1 MTSSANRRALAGLLI
16 LFAVSRAL
24 LLGAGLH
31 GARTLGS
38 GRAAQ
43 PGNVQRPWY
52 GPQALEIW
60 ARWDAE
66 WYLLIAE
73 RGYHLEERMAG
84 KRVAYRPADATGF
97 FPLYPLLIRALGE
110 ALALIPGTGSMP
122 TEIHSGEPPTAPGG
136 TPYLL
141 AALLISNGALLG
153 AVLLLYRRVL
163 DTGHADGAA
172 GPGGALVS
180 AAALL
185 FYPPS
190 LFLSAAYAESLLLF
204 LGLLCFSQLRSGRWW
219 GASLAGAL
227 ASATKPSGLLLMN
240 PAAVALAASARRAG
254 AGSAG
259 HDRARWLTLLVYP
272 CGTAAFS
279 LYCRLAFGDPLSWA
293 QRQMRWRGEASGPW
307 RAFVRWSE
315 DPRLHGAHGSTV
327 ELIFAVLAVVLL
339 VYCVRRRPA
348 AETIF
353 AGLVIL
359 PPLCSTLWSFGR
371 LSLQAF
377 PLFIVLG
384 GWLAGRP
391 ARAVAWLVVSAGGM
405 AALAAFYAAWW
416 WAG

>member
-1 MTSSANRRALAGLLI
+1 M
-16 LFAVSRAL
+16 
-24 LLGAGLH
+24 
-31 GARTLGS
+31 GS

-60 ARWDAE
+60 ARWDSE

-84 KRVAYRPADATGF
+84 KRVAYHPADATGF

-110 ALALIPGTGSMP
+110 TVALMPGAGSMP
-122 TEIHSGEPPTAPGG
+122 TRIHPGEPPTAPGG
-136 TPYLL
+136 APYLL

-153 AVLLLYRRVL
+153 AALLLYRRVL
-163 DTGHADGAA
+163 ETGHGGGAA

-180 AAALL
+180 AAVLL

-190 LFLSAAYAESLLLF
+190 LFLSAAYAESLLLL
-204 LGLLCFSQLRSGRWW
+204 LGLLCFSLLRSGRWW
-219 GASLAGAL
+219 SASLAGAL
-227 ASATKPSGLLLMN
+227 ASATKPSGLLLVI
-240 PAAVALAASARRAG
+240 PAAVALAASGRRTG
-254 AGSAG
+254 TGSAG
-259 HDRARWLTLLVYP
+259 PDRARWLTLLVYP
-272 CGTAAFS
+272 AGLAAFS

-307 RAFVRWSE
+307 RAFVRWAE

-327 ELIFAVLAVVLL
+327 ELIFAVLALVLL

-348 AETIF
+348 AETVF

-359 PPLCSTLWSFGR
+359 PPLGSTLWSFGR

-384 GWLAGRP
+384 CWIAKRP
-391 ARAVAWLVVSAGGM
+391 ARAIAWLVISAAGM
-405 AALAAFYAAWW
+405 AALAALYAAWW